1 MTRVLHVI
9 TSLNR
14 GAGGPA
20 SAVLGMAKS
29 QADAGLNV
37 TLLTGFTQN
46 EEPPRADAIG
56 RATPIRIGPCHGPLA
71 RASGMSAQVDRAVA
85 NADVVHIH
93 ALWEEIL
100 HQAARAAQRRGV
112 PYLITPHGML
122 DRWSLRQSRFK
133 KWLYLAWRARKNLRR
148 AAAFHCTSRTEAQE
162 VDARHLGPPTLVE
175 PLGID
180 LAEFTSLP
188 PRGQFRAANPKIAD
202 KPLIVFLGRI
212 HPGKGVEHLLPA
224 MAQMRNTRAV
234 LAVVGPDSENHLSQM
249 QSLATR
255 LNVADR
261 VLFTGM
267 LKGPARIAALQ
278 DADLFAL
285 PSDHENFGVA
295 VVEALAAGV
304 PVLISDHVNIR
315 QEIADAGVGVV
326 VPTDPAKIAAALDQ
340 WLADDQLR
348 KAAAAKAA
356 PFARRMYD
364 WARIARNWKQHY
376 ESIVSDNRPSSPSQA
391 PSQPSPDANA

>member
-46 EEPPRADAIG
+46 EEPPSPDAIG
-56 RATPIRIGPCHGPLA
+56 RATVIRIGPCHGPLA

-85 NADVVHIH
+85 NADIIHIH

-100 HQAARAAQRRGV
+100 HQAARAAQRRRV

-122 DRWSLRQSRFK
+122 DRWSLRQSRLK

-148 AAAFHCTSRTEAQE
+148 AAAFHCTSRTEADE
-162 VDARHLGPPTLVE
+162 VDVLRFGPPTIVE

-180 LAEFTSLP
+180 LSEFTNLP
-188 PRGQFRAANPKIAD
+188 PRGQFRAAHANITNNPF
-202 KPLIVFLGRI
+202 IVFLGRV

-224 MAQMRNTRAV
+224 LAKMQNKTAI
-234 LAVVGPDSENHLSQM
+234 LAVVGPDSENHMAQM

-255 LNVADR
+255 LNIADR
-261 VLFTGM
+261 VCFTGM

-295 VVEALAAGV
+295 VVEALAAGT

-326 VPTDPAKIAAALDQ
+326 VPTEPNKIADALDR
-340 WLADDQLR
+340 WLADHALR
-348 KAAAAKAA
+348 QAAAAKAA

-364 WARIARNWKQHY
+364 WARIAQNWKQHY
-376 ESIVSDNRPSSPSQA
+376 ESVVADNQSSA
-391 PSQPSPDANA
+391 PPAPQSVKA